1 MSERLMDFSAFSF
14 LLACLLSLVTEGIAP
29 YIILFVTAPTFT
41 LSLILYR

>member
-14 LLACLLSLVTEGIAP
+14 LIACLLSLVTEGIAP
-29 YIILFVTAPTFT
+29 YIILFVTAPTFI

>member
-1 MSERLMDFSAFSF
+1 MNERLMDFSAFSF

-41 LSLILYR
+41 ISLILYR